1 MSTSDVTLPYNTHLG
16 LYNATKSALSNGKE
30 NMRPTRSTTCVDG
43 DANRAV
49 RGILEPSRHRQR
61 RCKFTMNLRLSRPR
75 SDRAPGYEVSR
86 VLRTN
91 GVQELAARG
100 QPHFCDIQKKGTRYA
115 ETLVDLEA
123 TIHFWVVDETLPAD
137 GCAGFLRN
145 GEYILY
151 ALAYTIAYFAE

>member
-1 MSTSDVTLPYNTHLG
+1 
-16 LYNATKSALSNGKE
+16 
-30 NMRPTRSTTCVDG
+30 MRPTRSTTCVDG

-91 GVQELAARG
+91 GVQELAAGG

-123 TIHFWVVDETLPAD
+123 TIHFWVVDETLPTHGGTRLLEVDTHDDMEVLLCLFCVVPKQACVLQRGLD
-137 GCAGFLRN
+137 IVDRAWT
-145 GEYILY
+145 
-151 ALAYTIAYFAE
+151 AWV